1 MKRPLLGTSLFTV
14 IVLLLFVYI
23 GEVLTRISGETGR
36 LQGTVGK
43 EVTPEAGEALFW
55 SKGNCY
61 TCHSVGGRGSAI
73 RGPNL
78 GETGPLN
85 MPIGTRAA
93 KRAEERAKQTGKPY
107 TAIDYL
113 VETLTE
119 PGAYLVEGY
128 QNIMPVVWKPP
139 IALKPNEI
147 KAVIA
152 YLQSQGGTV
161 DVGAIKLPETVT
173 AAAKHEAG
181 VAWKPYLAGNPE
193 AGKELF
199 FDPESPAGCAKC
211 HTIDGKGG
219 KVGPELTKI
228 AAVQTPQYILESIL
242 EPSKVVPKEFEP
254 TLIITKKGQY
264 LAGIVKSEN
273 SDILQLADSQAK
285 FREVSKADIAERV
298 AQKTSLMPGNFAE
311 ILTVQ
316 DLHNLLAYLGSL
328 K

>member
-1 MKRPLLGTSLFTV
+1 MRRPFFGVALFTIV
-14 IVLLLFVYI
+14 VLLLFVYI
-23 GEVLTRISGETGR
+23 GEVLTRISGEEGR
-36 LQGTVGK
+36 LRMVAAGD
-43 EVTPEAGEALFW
+43 VTPEAGEALFW
-55 SKGNCY
+55 GRGNCY
-61 TCHSVGGRGSAI
+61 TCHSIGGRGSAI

-78 GETGPLN
+78 GETAPLST
-85 MPIGTRAA
+85 PIGARAA
-93 KRAEERAKQTGKPY
+93 RRAEERAKQTGKVY
-107 TAIDYL
+107 TAVDYL

-139 IALKPNEI
+139 IALKPDEI

-173 AAAKHEAG
+173 TAAKHEAG

-211 HTIDGKGG
+211 HTIEGKGG
-219 KVGPELTKI
+219 SVGPELTKI
-228 AAVQTPQYILESIL
+228 AAVQTPQYILESVL

-254 TLIITKKGQY
+254 TLIITKSGQY
-264 LAGIVKSEN
+264 LAGIVKGE
-273 SDILQLADSQAK
+273 DEKVIRLADSQGK
-285 FREVSKADIAERV
+285 FQEVLKADIAERV
-298 AQKTSLMPGNFAE
+298 PQKKSLMPENFAD

-316 DLHNLLAYLGSL
+316 DLHNLLAYISNL